1 VTPWGWR
8 RPPAPDVDKKAR
20 RGERIGLPALPWV
33 AVLVVAAAFAAAA
46 HLELRAADLFKG
58 FGNLARLGEDA
69 FPPQTA
75 LLPAAFRALG
85 ETLSMALLSTVAGFV
100 IALPLGLAGARTLA
114 PVWLFAPVRLLCA
127 AIRSMPSLL
136 WAVLFV
142 ILVGFGALAGVLA
155 MTMYTVGH
163 LAKLQYE
170 SLEGLPAEPF
180 EAVAA
185 TGASRA
191 QLARFV
197 AVPDA
202 SNMLVS
208 QLLYMFEYNIRAS
221 SIVGFVGAG
230 GIGVL
235 IQLYLSRMQYDGV
248 ATLIGLIFATVVVVD
263 ALSLQLRS
271 RFLTSVPGSR

>member
-1 VTPWGWR
+1 MKRPGWGWR
-8 RPPAPDVDKKAR
+8 HSRPLKHHAAV
-20 RGERIGLPALPWV
+20 ERHGIPSLSWV
-33 AVLVVAAAFAAAA
+33 TVLIIVLAVGAAV
-46 HLELRAADLFKG
+46 HLDLRASDLLKG
-58 FGNLARLGEDA
+58 GGNLRRLAEDA
-69 FPPQTA
+69 FPPQVA
-75 LLPAAFRALG
+75 LLPAALRALG
-85 ETLSMALLSTVAGFV
+85 ETLSMALLATVAGFF
-100 IALPLGLAGARTLA
+100 IAIPLGMAGARTLA
-114 PVWLFAPVRLLCA
+114 PTWLFAPVRLICA

-170 SLEGLPAEPF
+170 SLEGLPSEPF

-202 SNMLVS
+202 SNLLVS
-208 QLLYMFEYNIRAS
+208 QVLYMFEYNVRAS
-221 SIVGFVGAG
+221 AIVGFVGAG
-230 GIGVL
+230 GIGVY
-235 IQLYLSRMQYDGV
+235 IQLYLINMQYDGV
-248 ATLIGLIFATVVVVD
+248 LALLGVIFVTVVIVD
-263 ALSLQLRS
+263 ALSLYLRS
-271 RFLTSVPGSR
+271 RFLTTAVR